1 MFWGWIIHFREVI
14 CGPRNLFVL
23 APADA
28 AYTRLATYLKSR
40 KAAPTASEMHNL
52 LAACFE

>member
-28 AYTRLATYLKSR
+28 EYTRLATYLKSR
-40 KAAPTASEMHNL
+40 KAAPAASEMHNL